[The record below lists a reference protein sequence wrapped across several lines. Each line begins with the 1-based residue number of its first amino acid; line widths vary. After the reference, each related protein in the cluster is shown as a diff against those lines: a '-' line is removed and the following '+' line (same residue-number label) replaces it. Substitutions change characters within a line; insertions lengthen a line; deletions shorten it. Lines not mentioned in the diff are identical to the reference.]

1 MIIVS
6 ARKDFD
12 NPDRLL
18 PVGHLIKDI
27 DLRRN
32 AVITPDIEIGQ
43 LAQQAAGK
51 RVLMIVHGY
60 NNEQDE
66 VHDAYQ
72 IIEDKLAGKLPEV
85 YDLVLGY
92 SWPGGDRGI
101 EWWTGKHRANAVARR
116 FRFLIELLAGRA
128 TALDLMSHSLGARV
142 VLKALKE
149 SGQGDLVRN
158 FWCTAPAVD
167 HECLEPDK
175 EFSRALPSCRRLF
188 VFHSARDG
196 VLRLAFFS
204 AERDPALGLFGPE
217 DRQWVSGKAK
227 RVFVANCKH
236 CVGYHGGYKQA
247 DQVYWYIST
256 YVGKDPAKFKTL

>member
-1 MIIVS
+1 MIIIS

-18 PVGHLIKDI
+18 PTGHLIKEI
-27 DLRRN
+27 DLGRN
-32 AVITPDIEIGQ
+32 AVIAPEIEVDQ
-43 LAQQAAGK
+43 LAQSLSGK
-51 RVLMIVHGY
+51 RVLMLVHGY

-72 IIEDKLAGKLPEV
+72 IIEQKIAGKLPEV

-101 EWWTGKHRANAVARR
+101 EWWTGKRRANSVARR
-116 FRFLIELLAGRA
+116 FRFLIELFARRA
-128 TALDLMSHSLGARV
+128 AELDLMSHSLGARV

-149 SGQGDLVRN
+149 CDEVDPVRN

-167 HECLEPDK
+167 HECLEPGK
-175 EFSRALPSCRRLF
+175 EFSRALPSCKRVF

-196 VLRLAFFS
+196 VLRLAFFT

-217 DRQWVSGKAK
+217 DRQWVSSKAR
-227 RVFVANCKH
+227 RVYVANCKH
-236 CVGYHGGYKQA
+236 CVDHHGGYKNA
-247 DQVYWYIST
+247 DELYWYVSS
-256 YVGKDPAKFKTL
+256 YVEKDPAKFKTL